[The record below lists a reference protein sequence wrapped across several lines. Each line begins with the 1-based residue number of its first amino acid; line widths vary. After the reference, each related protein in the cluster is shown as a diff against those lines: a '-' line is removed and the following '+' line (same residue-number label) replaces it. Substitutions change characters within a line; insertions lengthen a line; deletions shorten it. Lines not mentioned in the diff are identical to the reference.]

1 MAKCNMVQFCP
12 NCRLALFMVKEGD
25 AVVVKCYKCGYKST
39 PASRTVGPKLTT
51 EKTVHVVERTPE
63 YVDRVCPKC
72 GNNKATR
79 VNVLT
84 VGDHAGIA
92 QERSGAVYRCLQCN
106 ATWRDAW

>member
-1 MAKCNMVQFCP
+1 MVQFCP
-12 NCRLALFMVKEGD
+12 NCRLALFITKDGD
-25 AVVVKCYKCGYKST
+25 TVVARCYKCGYRST
-39 PASRTVGPKLTT
+39 PASKTIVNPKLTAD
-51 EKTVHVVERTPE
+51 KNVHVIERIPE

-79 VNVLT
+79 VNVQT
-84 VGDHAGIA
+84 VGDHAGIS

>member
-1 MAKCNMVQFCP
+1 MVQFCP
-12 NCRLALFMVKEGD
+12 NCRSALFITKEED
-25 AVVVKCYKCGYKST
+25 AVVARCYKCGYKST
-39 PASRTVGPKLTT
+39 PRSKTTVSPKPTM
-51 EKTVHVVERTPE
+51 EKAVYVIERKPE

-72 GNNKATR
+72 GHNKATR
-79 VNVLT
+79 VNVQT